1 MTIRF
6 NFLVAQARAQWA
18 ALLLLASLVTI
29 VFVHREGDHLHVGL
43 PYVYLGDEV
52 HYLVALNSVLWDG
65 DVELGNNYARA
76 SLGHVD
82 QGIHRA
88 GQMLDHHT
96 YLRSF
101 TGTVHQQKGLFS
113 AFQERA
119 DVDSAGRPRPRVKRV
134 PKGGLLPDEYSWH
147 PSYPLYLLAPFLSI
161 LPRTAVEPAVIGLIA
176 LLTFLAALR
185 FRELCSVF
193 VPSPFYIDL
202 GMLAV
207 FVGTPVVFYSRALFP
222 ESVFVIL
229 VVLACHSCIVRGHW
243 LQPALYMMLAA
254 ALKPP
259 AALLAVPVILLAASV
274 DLRKSLAIF
283 TLVCVGVWFSFF
295 ELRGLKG
302 VMQSGTVVD
311 PERLIELSSLAYMP
325 SANLFHP
332 RYGLFM
338 FAPVLLISLV
348 GWIPLSRRF
357 PKEAGAFLAGV
368 LLNFAFLCLIS
379 FYGSSYAGRY
389 QVPFVPLLGVGF
401 VGVWFFPPRVRQVL
415 LAAFTVLLVISV
427 AINIRGTLWAT

>member
-1 MTIRF
+1 MTRF
-6 NFLVAQARAQWA
+6 PSLLKHLRAQWA
-18 ALLLLASLVTI
+18 ALLLFAALVTI

-82 QGIHRA
+82 SGIHRA

-101 TGTVHQQKGLFS
+101 TGTVHQQKGLFG
-113 AFQERA
+113 AFEDKA
-119 DVDSAGRPRPRVKRV
+119 DADSAGRPRPRAKRV
-134 PKGGLLPDEYSWH
+134 PKGGLLPEEYSWH
-147 PSYPLYLLAPFLSI
+147 PSYPLYLLAPFLSV
-161 LPRTAVEPAVIGLIA
+161 LPRTAVEPVTIGLIA

-193 VPSPFYIDL
+193 VPSPLYADL
-202 GMLAV
+202 SMLAV
-207 FVGTPVVFYSRALFP
+207 FIGTPVLFYSRAFFP
-222 ESVFVIL
+222 ESFFVIL
-229 VVLACHSCIVRGHW
+229 VVLACHSCVVRRHW
-243 LQPALYMMLAA
+243 LQPGLYLMLAA

-259 AALLAVPVILLAASV
+259 AALLAVPVILLVASI
-274 DLRKSLAIF
+274 DLRKALAIF
-283 TLVCVGVWFSFF
+283 SLVCGGVWFSFF

-302 VMQSGTVVD
+302 VMQAGTVVD

-338 FAPVLLISLV
+338 FAPVLVLSLV
-348 GWIPLSRRF
+348 GWLPLSRRF
-357 PKEAGAFLAGV
+357 PKEAGAILAGV
-368 LLNFAFLCLIS
+368 ILNFAFLCLIS

-389 QVPFVPLLGVGF
+389 QVPFVPLLGIGF
-401 VGVWFFPPRVRQVL
+401 VGLWFFPLRVRQVL
-415 LAAFTVLLVISV
+415 LAAFTVLLLVSA
-427 AINIRGTLWAT
+427 AINIPGTLGGT